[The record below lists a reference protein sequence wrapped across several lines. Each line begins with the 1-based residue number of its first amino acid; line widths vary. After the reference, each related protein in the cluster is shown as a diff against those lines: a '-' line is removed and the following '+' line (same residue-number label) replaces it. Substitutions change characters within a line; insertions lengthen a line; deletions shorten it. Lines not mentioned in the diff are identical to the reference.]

1 MPSAYLTTQLGILK
15 ITADINGISE
25 AKFTNIKEHNNIPIE
40 CKQAHTQLSEY
51 FSQKRKNF
59 TLKLN
64 QEATVFQQKVYQAL
78 EEIPYGQT
86 KNYTQIAEHI
96 NNPKAVRAVGGA
108 NNKNSLAIIIPCT
121 E

>member
-1 MPSAYLTTQLGILK
+1 MPSWY
-15 ITADINGISE
+15 DMCSR
-25 AKFTNIKEHNNIPIE
+25 
-40 CKQAHTQLSEY
+40 
-51 FSQKRKNF
+51 KRKNIF
-59 TLKLN
+59 SFQKNIPVLRCLCINSEDT
-64 QEATVFQQKVYQAL
+64 QFQQKVYKAL